1 MAVVARR
8 CRGAALPLRG
18 KEGQSTIEFLLVAAA
33 FSALCCA
40 LAAMW
45 RAASSGRLLALAMDA
60 ASHNLGAGVV
70 AALKDIVVF

>member
-1 MAVVARR
+1 MAVVSRR
-8 CRGAALPLRG
+8 RRGAGLPLRG
-18 KEGQSTIEFLLVAAA
+18 EEGQSTMEFLLVAAA

-45 RAASSGRLLALAMDA
+45 RAAGSGRLLALAMGA
-60 ASHNLGAGVV
+60 ASHNLGAGVA